1 MTIILL
7 FALPALVY
15 YLWYCLT
22 FNRGQLMLPSPEMLN
37 RFPLPTATSVVIVAG
52 WLIFQA
58 LLQICVPGEQVEGTP
73 LPDGTRLKYTMNGW
87 RSWWLTW
94 AVLFAGVALQL
105 FPPTILADEL
115 GALLTTATVS
125 SYLLSIYLF
134 WHGRHFDTEHGRITN
149 NAIHDFWFGAMRN
162 PRLGSFDLKLFC
174 EARPGL
180 IAWVVIDFSLAA
192 KQYQLH
198 GIVTVSMILVCA
210 FQLWYVTDYFLHEE
224 AILTTW
230 DIKHEKFGWMLCWG
244 DLVWVPFTYTI
255 QAYYLVQHTHDL
267 PWWGVIGIVA
277 INAAG
282 YVIFRGANLQKHEFR
297 RRPRSLIWGKPPE
310 FIETSHGS
318 PLLTSGWWG
327 LARHM
332 NYFGDLL
339 MGLAWCLPCLFESP
353 IPYFYIAYL
362 SILLIHRER
371 RDNAMCA
378 ARYGEDWDRY
388 CAKVRYRIVPGVY

>member
-22 FNRGQLMLPSPEMLN
+22 FNRGQPMLPSPEMLN

-210 FQLWYVTDYFLHEE
+210 FQFWYVTDYFLHEE

-297 RRPRSLIWGKPPE
+297 RRPRSLIWDKPPE